1 MAVSF
6 ISPRLYWFL
15 NLGVC
20 QLYPGYLTFLY
31 LYGKRVGLTTSS
43 ENTVLKGVYFA
54 HHFVYWAIY
63 LLHSYVESLFPFH
76 KVVPFYYELKLLF
89 FFWLGS
95 DHFRGAGYLF
105 QTYFGTLVN
114 HASAKL
120 RSLLDTSVDNKTKDA
135 VSDFLKNLGSFGEL
149 KDTRPVRRQ
158 SSASTAGPEPSLR
171 AESLD

>member
-1 MAVSF
+1 MVVSF

-20 QLYPGYLTFLY
+20 QLYPGYRTFLY
-31 LYGKRVGLTTSS
+31 LYGRRVGLTTSS
-43 ENTVLKGVYFA
+43 ENTVLKGVYYA

-63 LLHSYVESLFPFH
+63 LLHSYAESLFPFH

-89 FFWLGS
+89 FYWLGS
-95 DHFRGAGYLF
+95 EHFKGAGYLF

-120 RSLLDTSVDNKTKDA
+120 RSLLDTSLDDKTKDA
-135 VSDFLKNLGSFGEL
+135 VSDFLKNLGSFGEF
-149 KDTRPVRRQ
+149 KDTRSVNRQ
-158 SSASTAGPEPSLR
+158 SPPSTPRSQPSSR
-171 AESLD
+171 AESPR